1 MHKLAEIC
9 VRRPVFATVIILSLV
24 VVGFFAY
31 QQLGV
36 DRFPKVD
43 IPTITITT
51 RLVGAAPEEIETDI
65 TDKIEESV
73 NTISGIDQLQSVS
86 SEGTSQ
92 VIVSFDLE
100 KNLDVAAQEVRDKVN
115 TILRDLPKD
124 ADPPII
130 QKIDPDAVPILGIAL
145 SGPAPI
151 RDITEYADKRL
162 RRRLES
168 INGVGQVLI
177 VGGRPRQIN
186 VVVDTAKL
194 TALGLTTAQ
203 VTSALQSQNVQIPGG
218 KVEQGLRDLTL
229 RTYGRVQSPQ
239 DFANIS
245 IAEKNGYV
253 VKIGDVAHI
262 EDSVAEPE
270 SIASVDGR
278 PAVVM
283 NIRKQSGTNTVEVVN
298 TLKSKLDELKND
310 LPPGWQMRIVRDQ
323 SDYIIAAVDAVKEHL
338 ILGSLF
344 AALIVWF
351 FLSGPRLREALVM
364 LAATLATYA
373 LLFGFKDAA
382 AHVAPV
388 RVSILVL
395 IVAVVVLWRIGASP
409 VHGEERRGRLS
420 STGKRIIGGVVAL
433 LIALAIGFIAKGP
446 LAILLIAIPFN
457 PIRIGG
463 VLVALGMLLYFF
475 RRSRPTVISAVAIPS
490 SIIAT
495 FGAMQYE
502 NFTLN
507 VITLLALTLAV
518 GIVIDD
524 AVVVLENIFRFMEEK
539 KRTPME
545 AAVEGTREVG
555 LAVLATSLSLIA
567 VFLPVAFMAGIVGRF
582 MHSFGVTMAIAIAV
596 SLLVSF
602 TLTPMM
608 SSRWLKPHDLEEEE
622 ISRHK
627 GFYSVV
633 ENTYLR
639 MLDWSMAH
647 RWVMVVLMVLT
658 FFSTLPLAKAVNKN
672 FLPQDD
678 ESQFQVT
685 VRAPEGSSL
694 QTTQTIMESIAAR
707 IRKLPEIETTVVT
720 IGDDPQVTQN
730 LGAVYVR
737 LKPVDKRKRD
747 QFAIMADVRNH
758 LIPLYKRL
766 NLRTSVGPVNAF
778 GNGVNAEI
786 MYWIGGPDLNKLE
799 ATSNVLL
806 AKLNEMKPLGVVD
819 PDTNYV
825 TGKPELGVRI
835 DRDKAADMGVRV
847 QDIASTLNVLVGGLK
862 VTDYY
867 EGGEQYE
874 VHVRA
879 EHEYRKDPQGI
890 AQAEVP
896 STSAGEV
903 QLRDVVNINPGAGP
917 ASINRIS
924 RQRQVMLT
932 ANMAPG
938 FSAQTVMDKLVD
950 EEKKLNLPPEY
961 QSGFTGRSREQ
972 GRAFKNFMLA
982 FLLSIIF
989 MYLILAAQFESWV
1002 HPITILLALPL
1013 TVPFAL
1019 FSILILNQSLNIFS
1033 MLGVLVLF
1041 GIVKKNGILQIDH
1054 MNGLRR
1060 EGLDRAHA
1068 IREANRDRL
1077 RPILMTTLAF
1087 VAGMLPLVA
1096 SSGTGAA
1103 TNRTIGSVIIGGQ
1116 TLALLL
1122 TLLATPVA
1130 YSLFDDVQEWMRKR
1144 RGAEAGAPIGDEEI
1158 AATV

>member
-1 MHKLAEIC
+1 MHKLAALC
-9 VRRPVFATVIILSLV
+9 VRRPIFATVIVLSLV
-24 VVGFFAY
+24 VVGWFAY

-65 TDKIEESV
+65 TDKVEEAV
-73 NTISGIDQLQSVS
+73 NTISGIDQLQSIS

-92 VIVSFDLE
+92 VIVSFVLE
-100 KNLDVAAQEVRDKVN
+100 KDIDVAAQEVRDKVN

-130 QKIDPDAVPILGIAL
+130 QKIDPDAVPVLGIAL

-151 RDITEYADKRL
+151 RDITEFADKKL

-186 VVVDTAKL
+186 VVVDSAKL
-194 TALGLTTAQ
+194 SAVGLTTAQ
-203 VTSALQSQNVQIPGG
+203 LVGALQSQNVQIPGG

-239 DFANIS
+239 DFANIPLTT
-245 IAEKNGYV
+245 ANGYV
-253 VKIGDVAHI
+253 VKVGDVAHI

-270 SIASVDGR
+270 SIATVNGR

-283 NIRKQSGTNTVEVVN
+283 NIRKQSGTNTVEVIER
-298 TLKSKLDELKND
+298 LKEQLGLVRTD
-310 LPPGWQMRIVRDQ
+310 LPKGWTMQVVRDQ
-323 SDYIIAAVDAVKEHL
+323 SDYIVAAVDAVKEHL

-351 FLSGPRLREALVM
+351 FLSSPKLREALIM
-364 LAATLATYA
+364 LAATLATYT
-373 LLFGFKDAA
+373 LLFGVKDIAA
-382 AHVAPV
+382 RAPMLHVSLLAFLALFALGSWLASRKQLPFAFRIGV
-388 RVSILVL
+388 G
-395 IVAVVVLWRIGASP
+395 IVAFA
-409 VHGEERRGRLS
+409 
-420 STGKRIIGGVVAL
+420 
-433 LIALAIGFIAKGP
+433 IAAFVPKGIVLAI
-446 LAILLIAIPFN
+446 N
-457 PIRIGG
+457 PIRLAGA
-463 VLVALGMLLYFF
+463 LVAFGMLLYFF
-475 RRSRPTVISAVAIPS
+475 RRSRPTIIAAVAIPS

-495 FGAMQYE
+495 FAAMRYE
-502 NFTLN
+502 DFTLN

-539 KRTPME
+539 KMAPAE

-555 LAVLATSLSLIA
+555 MAVLATSLSLIA

-608 SSRWLKPHDLEEEE
+608 SARWLRREDLSHEASTRE
-622 ISRHK
+622 H
-627 GFYSVV
+627 GFYAKIEGV
-633 ENTYLR
+633 YMG
-639 MLDWSMAH
+639 MLDWSMHH
-647 RWVMVVLMVLT
+647 RWVIVLAMIIAL
-658 FFSTLPLAKAVNKN
+658 FSIVPLGIAVNKN
-672 FLPQDD
+672 FLPSDD
-678 ESQFQVT
+678 ESQFQVQA
-685 VRAPEGSSL
+685 RAPEGASL

-707 IRKLPEIETTVVT
+707 VRKLPEVETTVVT

-730 LGAVYVR
+730 LGTVYVK
-737 LKPVDKRKRD
+737 LVPVDKRKRD
-747 QFAIMADVRNH
+747 QFAVMADVRNN
-758 LIPLYKRL
+758 IMPQYQRL

-778 GNGVNAEI
+778 GGGVNAEI
-786 MYWIGGPDLNKLE
+786 MYWIGGPDLNQLSKY
-799 ATSNVLL
+799 SDVLL
-806 AKLNEMKPLGVVD
+806 ADLKGMKNLGVID
-819 PDTNYV
+819 PDTNLI

-835 DRDKAADMGVRV
+835 DRDKASDMGVRV

-862 VTDYY
+862 ITDYY

-890 AQAEVP
+890 AQAQVP
-896 STSAGEV
+896 SVGARVV
-903 QLRDVVNINPGAGP
+903 QLRDVVTMSPGAGP
-917 ASINRIS
+917 SSVNRIQ

-938 FSAQTVMDKLVD
+938 HSAQTVMDNLLA
-950 EEKKLNLPPEY
+950 ETKKLNMPPEY
-961 QSGFTGRSREQ
+961 SSGFTGRSREQ
-972 GRAFKNFMLA
+972 GRAFTNFMFA

-1002 HPITILLALPL
+1002 HPVTILLALPL

-1019 FSILILNQSLNIFS
+1019 FSILVLNQSLNIFS
-1033 MLGVLVLF
+1033 MLGILVLF
-1041 GIVKKNGILQIDH
+1041 GIVKKNGILQVDH
-1054 MNGLRR
+1054 TNGLRAHGM
-1060 EGLDRAHA
+1060 ERAQA

-1103 TNRTIGSVIIGGQ
+1103 TNRAIGSVIIGGQ
-1116 TLALLL
+1116 SLALLL

-1130 YSLFDDVQEWMRKR
+1130 YSLFDDLQERMRAKKAVR
-1144 RGAEAGAPIGDEEI
+1144 VEEELEPVT
-1158 AATV
+1158 A

>member
-1 MHKLAEIC
+1 MHKLAALC
-9 VRRPVFATVIILSLV
+9 VRRPIFATVIVLSLV
-24 VVGFFAY
+24 VVGWFAY

-36 DRFPKVD
+36 VRFPKVD

-65 TDKIEESV
+65 TDKVEEAV
-73 NTISGIDQLQSVS
+73 NTISGIDQLQSIS

-92 VIVSFDLE
+92 VIVSFVLE
-100 KNLDVAAQEVRDKVN
+100 KDIDVAAQEVRDKVN

-130 QKIDPDAVPILGIAL
+130 QKIDPDAVPVLGIAI

-151 RDITEYADKRL
+151 RDITEFADKKL

-168 INGVGQVLI
+168 ISGVGQALI
-177 VGGRPRQIN
+177 IGGRPRQIN
-186 VVVDTAKL
+186 VVADSEKL
-194 TALGLTTAQ
+194 AAVGVTTSQLVA
-203 VTSALQSQNVQIPGG
+203 ALQSQNVQIPGG

-229 RTYGRVQSPQ
+229 RTYGRVTDPQ

-245 IAEKNGYV
+245 ITTRNGYPIKV
-253 VKIGDVAHI
+253 GDVARI
-262 EDSVAEPE
+262 EDSVRDAE
-270 SIASVDGR
+270 SIASVDGK

-283 NIRKQSGTNTVEVVN
+283 NVRKQSGTNTIEVVER
-298 TLKSKLDELKND
+298 LKARLDEVQKD
-310 LPPGWQMRIVRDQ
+310 LPKGWKMQIVRDQ
-323 SDYIIAAVDAVKEHL
+323 SDYILAAVNAVKEHL

-351 FLSGPRLREALVM
+351 FLSSPKVSEALALVG
-364 LAATLATYA
+364 ATLAVYF
-373 LLFGFKDAA
+373 LLFGFEESVARVPSFHVSVLAFVILFAIGSWLAA
-382 AHVAPV
+382 KWRLGTAP
-388 RVSILVL
+388 RV
-395 IVAVVVLWRIGASP
+395 
-409 VHGEERRGRLS
+409 
-420 STGKRIIGGVVAL
+420 
-433 LIALAIGFIAKGP
+433 LIALAA
-446 LAILLIAIPFN
+446 LALGALVPGGSLAVN
-457 PIRIGG
+457 PIRLLG
-463 VLVALGMLLYFF
+463 VLVGFGMLMYFF
-475 RRSRPTVISAVAIPS
+475 RRSRPTIISAVAIPS

-495 FGAMQYE
+495 FAAMRYE

-539 KRTPME
+539 KRTPRE
-545 AAVEGTREVG
+545 AAVEGTKEVG
-555 LAVLATSLSLIA
+555 LAVMATSLSLIA

-608 SSRWLKPHDLEEEE
+608 SSRWLRPEDLHHGKSTREHGMYGLIE
-622 ISRHK
+622 R
-627 GFYSVV
+627 
-633 ENTYLR
+633 TYLR
-639 MLDWSMAH
+639 MLDWSLAH
-647 RWVMVVLMVLT
+647 RWVIVTAMVLALI
-658 FFSTLPLAKAVNKN
+658 SIVPLGMKVNKN

-678 ESQFQVT
+678 ESQFQIT
-685 VRAPEGSSL
+685 ARAPEGSSL
-694 QTTQTIMESIAAR
+694 ATTQTIMESIAAR
-707 IRKLPEIETTVVT
+707 VRQIPEVATTVVT

-730 LGAVYVR
+730 LGAVYVK
-737 LKPVDKRKRD
+737 LVPVNKRKRT
-747 QFAIMADVRNH
+747 QFDVMTDVRQQ
-758 LIPLYKRL
+758 LLPQYARL
-766 NLRTSVGPVNAF
+766 QLRTLVGPVNAF
-778 GNGVNAEI
+778 GGGVNTEI
-786 MYWIGGPDLNKLE
+786 MYWVGGPDLNQLQKYS
-799 ATSNVLL
+799 AVLL
-806 AKLNEMKPLGVVD
+806 GKLKAMQTLGVVD
-819 PDTNYV
+819 PDTNLV
-825 TGKPELGVRI
+825 VGKPELAVRI
-835 DRDKAADMGVRV
+835 DRQKAADMGARV

-890 AQAEVP
+890 AQAQVP
-896 STSAGEV
+896 SVGARVV
-903 QLRDVVNINPGAGP
+903 QLRDVVTMAPGAGP
-917 ASINRIS
+917 SSVNRIQ

-938 FSAQTVMDKLVD
+938 HSAQTVMDNLLA
-950 EEKKLNLPPEY
+950 ETKKLNMPPEY
-961 QSGFTGRSREQ
+961 SSGFTGRSREQ
-972 GRAFKNFMLA
+972 GRAFTNFMFA

-989 MYLILAAQFESWV
+989 MYLILAAQFESWI
-1002 HPITILLALPL
+1002 HPVTILLALPL

-1019 FSILILNQSLNIFS
+1019 FSILVLNQSLNIFS
-1033 MLGVLVLF
+1033 MLGILVLF

-1054 MNGLRR
+1054 TNGLRAH
-1060 EGLDRAHA
+1060 GLPRAQA

-1103 TNRTIGSVIIGGQ
+1103 TNRAIGSVIIGGQ
-1116 TLALLL
+1116 SLALLL

-1130 YSLFDDVQEWMRKR
+1130 YSLFDDVQEWFR
-1144 RGAEAGAPIGDEEI
+1144 RRSEAKEVASAELA
-1158 AATV
+1158 

>member
-31 QQLGV
+31 LQLGV

-65 TDKIEESV
+65 TDKVEEAV

-100 KNLDVAAQEVRDKVN
+100 KNIDVAAQEVRDKVN

-151 RDITEYADKRL
+151 RDITEYADKKL

-177 VGGRPRQIN
+177 LGGRPRQIN

-203 VTSALQSQNVQIPGG
+203 VTAALQAQNVQIPGG

-239 DFANIS
+239 DFTNIPIS
-245 IAEKNGYV
+245 DKNGYV

-262 EDSVAEPE
+262 EDSVSEPE

-283 NIRKQSGTNTVEVVN
+283 NIRKQSGTNTVEVVS

-351 FLSGPRLREALVM
+351 FLSGPKVPEALMM

-373 LLFGFKDAA
+373 LLFGFKEAA

-388 RVSILVL
+388 HVSMVVL
-395 IVAVVVLWRIGASP
+395 IAGVVFAL
-409 VHGEERRGRLS
+409 RRGGGGAAAPLS
-420 STGKRIIGGVVAL
+420 TVKRTIILIAAL
-433 LIALAIGFIAKGP
+433 LLAVGVGFVAKGKLAIP
-446 LAILLIAIPFN
+446 LIAISFN
-457 PIRIGG
+457 PIRLGG
-463 VLVALGMLLYFF
+463 ILVALGMLLYFF
-475 RRSRPTVISAVAIPS
+475 RRSRPTIISAVAIPS

-495 FGAMQYE
+495 FGAMSYE

-608 SSRWLKPHDLEEEE
+608 SSRWLKPHEQEDDAE
-622 ISRHK
+622 ISRQK
-627 GFYSVV
+627 GFYALV
-633 ENTYLR
+633 ERTYLR
-639 MLDWSMAH
+639 MLDWSMNH
-647 RWVMVVLMVLT
+647 RWIVVVVMIVT
-658 FFSTLPLAKAVNKN
+658 FLSTMPLAKAVNKN

-685 VRAPEGSSL
+685 VRAPEGASL

-707 IRKLPEIETTVVT
+707 IRQLPEIETTVVT
-720 IGDDPQVTQN
+720 IGDDPQITQN
-730 LGAVYVR
+730 LGGVYVR
-737 LKPVDKRKRD
+737 LKPVDKRERN
-747 QFAIMADVRNH
+747 QFAVMADVRNNI
-758 LIPLYKRL
+758 IPLYKRL
-766 NLRTSVGPVNAF
+766 NLRSSVGPVNAF

-786 MYWIGGPDLNKLE
+786 MYWIGGPDLKKLE
-799 ATSNVLL
+799 QTSNVLL
-806 AKLNEMKPLGVVD
+806 AKLNEEKAEGVVD
-819 PDTNYV
+819 PDTNLV

-835 DRDKAADMGVRV
+835 DRDKAADLGVKV

-862 VTDYY
+862 ITDYY

-874 VHVRA
+874 VHMRA
-879 EHEYRKDPQGI
+879 EHAYRKDPQGI

-896 STSAGEV
+896 SSSARVV

-938 FSAQTVMDKLVD
+938 HSAQTVMDKLV
-950 EEKKLNLPPEY
+950 EETKKLNLPPEY

-1019 FSILILNQSLNIFS
+1019 FSILVLNQSLNIFS
-1033 MLGVLVLF
+1033 MLGILVLF

-1068 IREANRDRL
+1068 IRGANRDRL

-1144 RGAEAGAPIGDEEI
+1144 RGAEVGEGIGEEEI
-1158 AATV
+1158 PAIV

>member
-1 MHKLAEIC
+1 MHKLAALC
-9 VRRPVFATVIILSLV
+9 VRRPVFATVIVLSLV
-24 VVGFFAY
+24 VVGWFAY
-31 QQLGV
+31 LQLGV

-51 RLVGAAPEEIETDI
+51 RLVGAAPEEVETDI
-65 TDKIEESV
+65 TDKVEEAV
-73 NTISGIDQLQSVS
+73 NTISGIDQLQSIS

-92 VIVSFDLE
+92 VIVSFVLE
-100 KNLDVAAQEVRDKVN
+100 KDIDVAAQEVRDKVN

-130 QKIDPDAVPILGIAL
+130 QKIDPDAIPVLGIAL

-151 RDITEYADKRL
+151 RDITEFADKKL
-162 RRRLES
+162 RRRIES

-186 VVVDTAKL
+186 VVVDSAKL
-194 TALGLTTAQ
+194 SAVGLTTAQ
-203 VTSALQSQNVQIPGG
+203 LVAALQAQNVQIPGG

-229 RTYGRVQSPQ
+229 RTYGRVQSPP
-239 DFANIS
+239 DFANIPIS
-245 IAEKNGYV
+245 NANGYV
-253 VKIGDVAHI
+253 VKVGDVAHI

-270 SIASVDGR
+270 SIATVDGK

-283 NIRKQSGTNTVEVVN
+283 NIRKQSGTNTVEVIAR
-298 TLKSKLDELKND
+298 LKEQLALVKTD
-310 LPPGWQMRIVRDQ
+310 LPKGWTMQVVRDQ
-323 SDYIIAAVDAVKEHL
+323 SDYIVAAVDAVKEHL

-351 FLSGPRLREALVM
+351 FLSSPKVKDAVIM
-364 LAATLATYA
+364 LAATLATYT
-373 LLFGFKDAA
+373 LLFGVKDIAA
-382 AHVAPV
+382 RAHLLH
-388 RVSILVL
+388 VSIL
-395 IVAVVVLWRIGASP
+395 AFVVLFALFSWWASRKQLPFAFRVGGAAVAFAIAAFVP
-409 VHGEERRGRLS
+409 
-420 STGKRIIGGVVAL
+420 KGGVVP
-433 LIALAIGFIAKGP
+433 INPVRLAGA
-446 LAILLIAIPFN
+446 
-457 PIRIGG
+457 
-463 VLVALGMLLYFF
+463 LVAFGMLVYFF
-475 RRSRPTVISAVAIPS
+475 RRSRPTIIAAVAIPS

-495 FGAMQYE
+495 FAAMRYE
-502 NFTLN
+502 DFTLN

-539 KRTPME
+539 KMPPAE
-545 AAVEGTREVG
+545 AAVEGTKEVG
-555 LAVLATSLSLIA
+555 MAVLATSLSLIA

-608 SSRWLKPHDLEEEE
+608 SARWLRREDLTHGTSTREHGMYASIE
-622 ISRHK
+622 
-627 GFYSVV
+627 GV
-633 ENTYLR
+633 YLK

-647 RWVMVVLMVLT
+647 RWVIVLSMLIALISIV
-658 FFSTLPLAKAVNKN
+658 PLGMAVNKN

-678 ESQFQVT
+678 ESQFQVQAR
-685 VRAPEGSSL
+685 VPEGASL
-694 QTTQTIMESIAAR
+694 QTTQTIMESIATAV
-707 IRKLPEIETTVVT
+707 RKMPEVETTVLT

-730 LGAVYVR
+730 LGTVYVK
-737 LKPVDKRKRD
+737 LVPVDKRTRD
-747 QFAIMADVRNH
+747 QYAVMADVRNN
-758 LIPLYKRL
+758 IMPRYQRL

-778 GNGVNAEI
+778 GGGVNADI
-786 MYWIGGPDLNKLE
+786 MYWVGGPDLNQLSKYSD
-799 ATSNVLL
+799 TLL
-806 AKLNEMKPLGVVD
+806 ADLRKMRALGAID
-819 PDTNYV
+819 PDTNLI

-835 DRDKAADMGVRV
+835 DRDKASDMGVRV

-890 AQAEVP
+890 AQAQVP
-896 STSAGEV
+896 SGSTRTV
-903 QLRDVVNINPGAGP
+903 QLRDVVTMAPGAGP
-917 ASINRIS
+917 ASINRIQ

-938 FSAQTVMDKLVD
+938 TSAQTVMTRLEDD
-950 EEKKLNLPPEY
+950 TKKLNMPAEY
-961 QSGFTGRSREQ
+961 SSGFTGRSREQ
-972 GRAFKNFMLA
+972 GRAFTNFMFA

-989 MYLILAAQFESWV
+989 MYLILAAQFESWI
-1002 HPITILLALPL
+1002 HPVTILLALPL

-1019 FSILILNQSLNIFS
+1019 FSILVLNQSLNIFS
-1033 MLGVLVLF
+1033 MLGILVLF
-1041 GIVKKNGILQIDH
+1041 GIVKKNGILQVDH
-1054 MNGLRR
+1054 TNGLRAH
-1060 EGLDRAHA
+1060 GLPRAQA

-1103 TNRTIGSVIIGGQ
+1103 TNRAIGSVIIGGQ
-1116 TLALLL
+1116 SLALLL

-1130 YSLFDDVQEWMRKR
+1130 YSLFDDLQERLRSR
-1144 RGAEAGAPIGDEEI
+1144 RAAPVDEEMVP
-1158 AATV
+1158 AEV

>member
-24 VVGFFAY
+24 VVGWFAY
-31 QQLGV
+31 QQLGL

-65 TDKIEESV
+65 TDKIEESI
-73 NTISGIDQLQSVS
+73 NTISGIDQLQSIS

-92 VIVSFDLE
+92 VIVSFVLE

-115 TILRDLPKD
+115 LILRDLPKD

-130 QKIDPDAVPILGIAL
+130 QKIDPDAIPVLGIAL
-145 SGPAPI
+145 SGNAPV
-151 RDITEYADKRL
+151 REVTEFADKKL

-168 INGVGQVLI
+168 LPGVGQVVI

-186 VVVDTAKL
+186 IVVDTAKL
-194 TALGLTTAQ
+194 TSVGLTTAQ
-203 VTSALQSQNVQIPGG
+203 VTAALQSQNVQIPGG

-229 RTYGRVQSPQ
+229 RTYGRVQAPT
-239 DFANIS
+239 DFANIP
-245 IAEKNGYV
+245 IAERNGYV
-253 VKIGDVAHI
+253 VKVGDVAHI

-270 SIASVDGR
+270 SIASVDGK
-278 PAVVM
+278 PAVVLFV
-283 NIRKQSGTNTVEVVN
+283 RKQSGTNTVEVVN
-298 TLKSKLDELKND
+298 TLKAKIGEIRKD
-310 LPPGWQMRIVRDQ
+310 LPKGWDMRLVRDQ
-323 SDYIIAAVDAVKEHL
+323 SDYIIAAVNAVKEHL
-338 ILGSLF
+338 ILGSIF
-344 AALIVWF
+344 AALIV
-351 FLSGPRLREALVM
+351 
-364 LAATLATYA
+364 
-373 LLFGFKDAA
+373 LLFLRSF
-382 AHVAPV
+382 
-388 RVSILVL
+388 R
-395 IVAVVVLWRIGASP
+395 
-409 VHGEERRGRLS
+409 
-420 STGKRIIGGVVAL
+420 STI
-433 LIALAIGFIAKGP
+433 
-446 LAILLIAIPFN
+446 
-457 PIRIGG
+457 
-463 VLVALGMLLYFF
+463 
-475 RRSRPTVISAVAIPS
+475 ISAVAIPS

-495 FGAMQYE
+495 FAAMRYE

-507 VITLLALTLAV
+507 VITLLALTLSV

-539 KRTPME
+539 KLNPLK
-545 AAVEGTREVG
+545 AATEGTKEVG
-555 LAVLATSLSLIA
+555 LAVMATSLSLIA
-567 VFLPVAFMAGIVGRF
+567 VFLPVAFMGGIVGRF
-582 MHSFGVTMAIAIAV
+582 MNSFGVTMAFAIAI
-596 SLLVSF
+596 SLLVAF

-608 SSRWLKPHDLEEEE
+608 ASRILRQKDVEAEEKAH
-622 ISRHK
+622 SR
-627 GFYSVV
+627 GGVYGRV
-633 ENTYLR
+633 EGLYLR
-639 MLDWSMAH
+639 MLDWSMGH
-647 RWVMVVLMVLT
+647 RWVIVIIMIATFLT
-658 FFSTLPLAKAVNKN
+658 TFPLAKAVNKN

-685 VRAPEGSSL
+685 ARAPEGSSL
-694 QTTQTIMESIAAR
+694 ATTQTIMESIAAR
-707 IRKLPEIETTVVT
+707 VRKLPEVETTVVT

-730 LGAVYVR
+730 LGTVYVR
-737 LKPVDKRKRD
+737 LKPVHDRKRN
-747 QFAIMADVRNH
+747 QFAIMDDIRRNV
-758 LIPLYKRL
+758 LPQYGRL
-766 NLRTSVGPVNAF
+766 RLRTAVAPVNAF
-778 GNGVNAEI
+778 GGGVNAEI
-786 MYWIGGPDLNKLE
+786 MYWIGGPDLNQLQKY
-799 ATSNVLL
+799 SDVLL
-806 AKLNEMKPLGVVD
+806 AKLKGMQGPLGVVD
-819 PDTNYV
+819 PDTNLI

-879 EHEYRKDPQGI
+879 QQAYRRDPQGI
-890 AQAEVP
+890 AQAEIA
-896 STSAGEV
+896 TSQGQTV
-903 QLRDVVNINPGAGP
+903 QLRDVVNITGGSGP
-917 ASINRIS
+917 SSINRIS

-938 FSAQTVMDKLVD
+938 HSAQTVMDNLLA
-950 EEKKLNLPPEY
+950 ETKKLNLPSEY

-972 GRAFKNFMLA
+972 GRAFKNFMMA

-1019 FSILILNQSLNIFS
+1019 FSILVLNQSLNIFS

-1054 MNGLRR
+1054 MNGLRAK
-1060 EGLDRAHA
+1060 GMSRADA

-1087 VAGMLPLVA
+1087 VAGMIPLVA

-1130 YSLFDDVQEWMRKR
+1130 YSIFDDMQERLRRRKENVVLAD
-1144 RGAEAGAPIGDEEI
+1144 AE
-1158 AATV
+1158 TV